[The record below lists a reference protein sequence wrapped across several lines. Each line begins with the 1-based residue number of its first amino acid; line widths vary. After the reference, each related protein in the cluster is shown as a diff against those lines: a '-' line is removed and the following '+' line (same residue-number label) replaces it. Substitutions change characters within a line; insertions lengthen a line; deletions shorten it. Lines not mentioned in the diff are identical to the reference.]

1 VTKVIIQ
8 DAIWEVIEFR
18 SILLEEKIIMIIII
32 TTTTTTTSSITTKG
46 DTVIDDV
53 TVDNDDD
60 ETSAST
66 CDRAA
71 KRSRIE
77 SSVVQEVAQ
86 SKPAKNAFTGT
97 GIF

>member
-1 VTKVIIQ
+1 MTKVIIQ

-18 SILLEEKIIMIIII
+18 SILLEQKIII
-32 TTTTTTTSSITTKG
+32 TATTSITTKG

-53 TVDNDDD
+53 TVDNDD

-86 SKPAKNAFTGT
+86 SKPEKNAFTGK
-97 GIF
+97 GI